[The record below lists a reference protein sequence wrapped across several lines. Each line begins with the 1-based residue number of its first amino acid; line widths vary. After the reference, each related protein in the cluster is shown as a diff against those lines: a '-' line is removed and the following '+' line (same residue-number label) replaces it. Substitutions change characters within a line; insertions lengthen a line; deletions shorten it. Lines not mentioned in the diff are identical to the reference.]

1 MKAALIGAGEES
13 LHMIE
18 KAKELGVFVTAL
30 DGNPAAPG
38 LRAADEG
45 LAVDISQEE
54 AVLAALAERK
64 PDFVL
69 TGPIGRYLTTAGA
82 VNDALGL
89 RGISRKAAVACTDKY
104 LFHQILSE
112 QGLRAGHCWLIPALD
127 DAKDGEKGEDRSER
141 EPKEPAR
148 QGRLSYPAILKPRYG
163 SGSRG
168 IFFVESPME
177 LALAMKALQH
187 EEEEHKI
194 PLEDY
199 VLEEAAKGEE
209 YGVDGAMDG
218 KTFRLI
224 LLRRKL
230 LTPPPARQAVGYFS
244 VTGTMDREEAL
255 LGRVQEYLERV
266 TERMGLQDCLLHADL
281 MISENNIFVIELS
294 ARPSGH
300 NLHNLF
306 TPMATGVDMAQQYIR
321 SQCGMPYSYQ
331 PLYRKKLL
339 IRYFALPEGRID
351 RVPKAEELRLPDS
364 VSLRRWNCMLHPGE
378 SVGRVTTGHS
388 VMGRGYFILE
398 GESDEELEAAA
409 DGVLGEF
416 VVKKLW

>member
-1 MKAALIGAGEES
+1 
-13 LHMIE
+13 
-18 KAKELGVFVTAL
+18 
-30 DGNPAAPG
+30 
-38 LRAADEG
+38 
-45 LAVDISQEE
+45 
-54 AVLAALAERK
+54 
-64 PDFVL
+64 
-69 TGPIGRYLTTAGA
+69 
-82 VNDALGL
+82 
-89 RGISRKAAVACTDKY
+89 
-104 LFHQILSE
+104 
-112 QGLRAGHCWLIPALD
+112 
-127 DAKDGEKGEDRSER
+127 
-141 EPKEPAR
+141 
-148 QGRLSYPAILKPRYG
+148 
-163 SGSRG
+163 
-168 IFFVESPME
+168 
-177 LALAMKALQH
+177 
-187 EEEEHKI
+187 
-194 PLEDY
+194 
-199 VLEEAAKGEE
+199 
-209 YGVDGAMDG
+209 
-218 KTFRLI
+218 
-224 LLRRKL
+224 
-230 LTPPPARQAVGYFS
+230 
-244 VTGTMDREEAL
+244 
-255 LGRVQEYLERV
+255 
-266 TERMGLQDCLLHADL
+266 MGLQDCLLHADL